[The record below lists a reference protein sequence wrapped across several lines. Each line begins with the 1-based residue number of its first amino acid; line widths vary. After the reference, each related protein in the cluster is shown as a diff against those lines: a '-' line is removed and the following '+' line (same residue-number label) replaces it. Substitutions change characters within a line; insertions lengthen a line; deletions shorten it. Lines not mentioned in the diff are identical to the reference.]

1 MGYSLTIFVILI
13 IILSTLRS
21 RLVYE
26 LSGASLLLFGSA
38 KPGIAIYSLFVL
50 PGTIIHELSHWIVA
64 ELLLVKTGEITIF
77 PEESRLGSVSTA
89 KSDLFRGFLI
99 GLAPFITGL
108 IILMILGQLFSLGWG
123 SYVWWQLVLIIYG
136 IVVMGNSMMISESDR
151 RTWPIILIIF
161 LLIFILIF
169 KYYPVLVI
177 DNRSSII
184 EIMTP
189 LNQIL
194 GVTAGLNLVMIG
206 GLFATRRF
214 IEKLT
219 KRRIV

>member
-1 MGYSLTIFVILI
+1 MGYSLALFVILI

-26 LSGASLLLFGSA
+26 LANTSLLVFGST
-38 KPGIAIYSLFVL
+38 KPGIAIYSLLVL

-64 ELLLVKTGEITIF
+64 ELLLVRTGEITIF
-77 PEESRLGSVSTA
+77 PEESHLGSVSTA
-89 KSDLFRGFLI
+89 KSDPFRGFLI

-151 RTWPIILIIF
+151 RTWPIIIVF
-161 LLIFILIF
+161 CLLISILIS
-169 KYYPVLVI
+169 KYYP
-177 DNRSSII
+177 SSFINHSPTLI
-184 EIMTP
+184 KILSS
-189 LNQIL
+189 LNKIL

-206 GLFATRRF
+206 GLFATRQF
-214 IEKLT
+214 IEKLI

>member
-1 MGYSLTIFVILI
+1 MGYSLALFVILI

-26 LSGASLLLFGSA
+26 LANTSLLVFGST
-38 KPGIAIYSLFVL
+38 KPGIAIYSLLVL

-64 ELLLVKTGEITIF
+64 ELLLVRTGKITIF
-77 PEESRLGSVSTA
+77 PEESRLGSISTA
-89 KSDLFRGFLI
+89 KSDPFRGFLI

-108 IILMILGQLFSLGWG
+108 IILLILGQLFSLGWG

-151 RTWPIILIIF
+151 RTWPIIIVF
-161 LLIFILIF
+161 CLLISILIS
-169 KYYPVLVI
+169 KYYP
-177 DNRSSII
+177 SSFINHSPTLI
-184 EIMTP
+184 KILSS
-189 LNQIL
+189 LNKIL

-206 GLFATRRF
+206 WLFATRQF
-214 IEKLT
+214 MEKLI

>member
-89 KSDLFRGFLI
+89 KSDPFRGFLI

-108 IILMILGQLFSLGWG
+108 IILMILGQFLSLGWG
-123 SYVWWQLVLIIYG
+123 SYNWWQIALIVYG
-136 IVVMGNSMMISESDR
+136 IMVMGNSMMISKSDR
-151 RTWPIILIIF
+151 RTWPIIIFFF
-161 LLIFILIF
+161 LLISILIS
-169 KYYPVLVI
+169 KYYP
-177 DNRSSII
+177 SSFINHSPSLI
-184 EIMTP
+184 KILSS

-206 GLFATRRF
+206 GLFAIRRF

-219 KRRIV
+219 QRRIL

>member
-1 MGYSLTIFVILI
+1 MGYSLALFVILI

-26 LSGASLLLFGSA
+26 LANTSLLVFGST
-38 KPGIAIYSLFVL
+38 KPGIAIYSLLVL

-64 ELLLVKTGEITIF
+64 ELLLVRTGKITIF
-77 PEESRLGSVSTA
+77 PEESRLGSISTA
-89 KSDLFRGFLI
+89 KSDPFRGFLI

-108 IILMILGQLFSLGWG
+108 IILLILGQLFSLGWG

-151 RTWPIILIIF
+151 RTWPIIIVF
-161 LLIFILIF
+161 CLLISILIS
-169 KYYPVLVI
+169 KYYP
-177 DNRSSII
+177 SSFINHSPTLI
-184 EIMTP
+184 KILSS
-189 LNQIL
+189 LNKIL

-206 GLFATRRF
+206 GLFATRQF
-214 IEKLT
+214 MEKLI